1 MAREVTIGP
10 DGLANGVSY
19 VNKQDRSDNHV
30 RAKVVVLAASALES
44 VRLMLNSKS
53 SLFPEG
59 IANSSGLL
67 GRYITDSTGT
77 DVTGLIPSLMD
88 GIPHNED
95 GTGGA
100 HVYMPWWGDNS
111 KLDFPRGYHIEV
123 WGGRRM
129 PSYGFMGGIHNYNS
143 GQFAGTG
150 MVRPNGGGGYGKD
163 LKDDYRRY
171 YGAMVGFAGRGEMI
185 ARYDNYVEID
195 KNTVDQY
202 GIPVLRFHVT
212 WSDAEYNQVKHMQ
225 ETFREIIEAM
235 GGTPLSPMPTKEEG
249 YGISTPGSI
258 IHECGGAR
266 MGDDPK
272 TSVLNR
278 YCQAHDVRNLFVA
291 DGAPFVSQ
299 AHKNLTWTIL
309 ALSMRTSEYVADQ
322 MKKRNI

>member
-1 MAREVTIGP
+1 
-10 DGLANGVSY
+10 
-19 VNKQDRSDNHV
+19 
-30 RAKVVVLAASALES
+30 
-44 VRLMLNSKS
+44 
-53 SLFPEG
+53 
-59 IANSSGLL
+59 
-67 GRYITDSTGT
+67 
-77 DVTGLIPSLMD
+77 
-88 GIPHNED
+88 
-95 GTGGA
+95 
-100 HVYMPWWGDNS
+100 
-111 KLDFPRGYHIEV
+111 
-123 WGGRRM
+123 M